1 MPKGITILD
10 ILVVL
15 GYFLAIVYIGRRAK
29 AAASK
34 GEEDYFLAGRKLGK
48 LYQAFLNFGN
58 ATEPQGAVSNASF
71 VYKSGASQAWYSF
84 QTVFINPY
92 YWFMN
97 VWFRRVRLLTMAD
110 LFVDRFNSR
119 WLGVFYSMFQI
130 GVAVLLIGFGSFTA
144 YKITASLVNKPESA
158 WTDGERR
165 AVEGF
170 RELREL
176 ERRQQADELPPGMGP
191 RLQALRELKAR
202 DQIYSD
208 VSLLRPEVYKWAFY
222 ILFVAVVAAYMV
234 LGGMTAAAFAEAL
247 QGTLIIVFSIILIP
261 TGLYALGGWD
271 QLAARIPDKEMF
283 NLFGGEQTGWGIFA
297 ITLVSLIQMNAL
309 SPNMNIIGSARDEM
323 AARMGV
329 LGLYAKR
336 VMIILWTFAGLIAIA
351 LFAGKDAL
359 ADPDTTWG
367 ALSERLLSPV
377 PGLIGL
383 MLAGVIAGVMS
394 NLAAKSMAVSSLFVR
409 NIYRIFRPGASEER
423 GVFVARLTIVV
434 VLVTGLLAATFM
446 KDMMR
451 IVQLVITVNVPF
463 GVLIMVMFFWRRA
476 TLPAAWAS
484 VLLSVLL
491 NIAFPLAAP
500 WIPAMTGSQSLALRV
515 PASPGEDAAA
525 PGVKLAPVFWE
536 AVIHKDAADLS
547 SPLDGAGRFN
557 MSSPLVGEGRF
568 NMECYMVHKTGLIDV
583 TRLTPRWREN
593 IRYFVDALFPF
604 IVLVL
609 VSLVTRNRRPE
620 QVDFFYGKMKTP
632 VGATPE
638 LEAQAIEETR
648 KNPRRF
654 DHVKLLG
661 PKSSWEFT
669 KWDRMDTIGFLA
681 CSAGSGALILV
692 FWFVL
697 KLASGA

>member
-15 GYFLAIVYIGRRAK
+15 GYFLAIIYIGRRAK
-29 AAASK
+29 AASSK

-71 VYKSGASQAWYSF
+71 VYKSGAAHSWYSF

-92 YWFMN
+92 YWFMY

-158 WTDGERR
+158 WTAGERA

-176 ERRQQADELPPGMGP
+176 ERRQEAGDLSLVMGP

-202 DQIYSD
+202 DRIYSD
-208 VSLLRPEVYKWAFY
+208 VSLLRPDVYKWAFY

-261 TGLYALGGWD
+261 TGLYAIGGWD

-309 SPNMNIIGSARDEM
+309 SPNMNIMGSARNEM

-367 ALSERLLSPV
+367 ALSERLLSPI

-423 GVFVARLTIVV
+423 GVFVARLTIIG

-463 GVLIMVMFFWRRA
+463 GVLIMVMFFWRKA

-484 VLLSVLL
+484 ILLSVLL

-500 WIPAMTGSQSLALRV
+500 WIPAMTGSQALALRV
-515 PASPGEDAAA
+515 PANPGGDASA
-525 PGVKLAPVFWE
+525 PGVKLSPVFWE
-536 AVIHKDAADLS
+536 TVIHRDATDLS
-547 SPLDGAGRFN
+547 SQL
-557 MSSPLVGEGRF
+557 LGEGRF

-583 TRLTPRWREN
+583 TGLTPRWREN

-632 VGATPE
+632 VGDTPG

-669 KWDRMDTIGFLA
+669 KWDRTDTLGFLA
-681 CSAGSGALILV
+681 CSAGSGVLILV